1 MPPKSVLFISN
12 GHGEDAIAA
21 QIVGRMPAVIKV
33 AAYPTLGDGRAYAGI
48 CDIVGPRAQLASE
61 GWRNTRGSI
70 AEDIKGGGIA
80 TVWPGL
86 RFIRAARNQYDRV
99 IVVGDMIGVYGA
111 WITGHRGIVYLDVY
125 KTGSGRSYLAID
137 KWILR
142 HTARTVFCRA
152 TSLADALQSAGVD
165 ARAAGNVMMDTI
177 PRQGLR
183 FERKRPLGLTILP
196 GSRGHTI
203 ANFALQVEALAKVP
217 PALLPDMF
225 LAVASSVDQLEL
237 ASASGLVPIGDRLK
251 GRGLDIAVLPGSA
264 MGDALDASDLVL
276 SQAGTATVQAIGLG
290 RPAITFRSDEDRA
303 SRFEDES
310 RLFGEARLAVPADA
324 DAIAAG
330 LQQLLSDPADLR
342 RRAAIGRDRI
352 GGPGAIDAIIAELIR

>member
-1 MPPKSVLFISN
+1 MPVQRLLFISN

-21 QIVGRMPAVIKV
+21 QIARRLPAAIKV
-33 AAYPTLGDGRAYAGI
+33 EAYPTLGDGRAYNGV
-48 CDIVGPRAQLASE
+48 CQIVGPRAQLPSE

-86 RFIRAARNQYDRV
+86 RFIREARTRYDRV
-99 IVVGDMIGVYGA
+99 VVVGDMIGVYGA
-111 WITGHRGIVYLDVY
+111 WITGHRGIIYLDVY
-125 KTGSGRSYLAID
+125 KTGAGRSYLAID

-142 HTARTVFCRA
+142 RTARTVFCRA
-152 TSLADALQSAGVD
+152 ASLADALKAAGID

-183 FERKRPLGLTILP
+183 LERRRPLGLTLLP
-196 GSRGHTI
+196 GSRGHTV
-203 ANFALQVEALAKVP
+203 ANFALQVEALAKLP

-225 LAVASSVDQLEL
+225 LAVASSVDLL
-237 ASASGLVPIGDRLK
+237 DLSSASGLVPIGDRLQ
-251 GRGLDIAVLPGSA
+251 GRGLDIALVPGSA

-290 RPAITFRSDEDRA
+290 KPAVTFRSADDRA

-310 RLFGEARLAVPADA
+310 RLFGEARLAVAADA
-324 DAIAAG
+324 GEIAAISCS
-330 LQQLLSDPADLR
+330 L
-342 RRAAIGRDRI
+342 
-352 GGPGAIDAIIAELIR
+352 E